1 MGLKLTLCLPPARMH
16 CSYQPFAPP
25 KGVAADLLGVYGTFE
40 VRKVRRRVDGTKEYG
55 FVLVHAGIGEQE
67 GRI

>member
-1 MGLKLTLCLPPARMH
+1 MH

-25 KGVAADLLGVYGTFE
+25 KGVAADLLGVHGTLE
-40 VRKVRRRVDGTKEYG
+40 LRKVGGRVDSTKEYRL
-55 FVLVHAGIGEQE
+55 VLVHAGIGEQE

>member
-1 MGLKLTLCLPPARMH
+1 MH
-16 CSYQPFAPP
+16 CSYQSFAPP
-25 KGVAADLLGVYGTFE
+25 KGVAADLLGVHGSLE
-40 VRKVRRRVDGTKEYG
+40 LSKVRGRVDGTKEYG